1 MSRDAKQAYG
11 KATWNPLALSLLL
24 IKGISL
30 FPPWRTKCVC
40 GAAWTHSIFHVA
52 TLCSLSLK
60 TPRWAGASPAQGLSQ
75 RSWKPPRGSGN
86 IDREFLSIPRAPR
99 SSQLS
104 HLTCTAATC
113 PCSGLCHRSGAHLAN
128 KACWQSR
135 SFQITERAG
144 FPQRDLFS
152 AMIESRR
159 EAAAETGKG
168 HSVTSVD
175 EGIRGAVTPPQPGL
189 PSAGA
194 VTTGICQW
202 STGGPGAP
210 QPRHPLLGSIVCSTN
225 GVRRLW
231 LFSPAARKIK
241 LS

>member
-40 GAAWTHSIFHVA
+40 GAAWTHSIFHAA

-60 TPRWAGASPAQGLSQ
+60 TQRWAGASPAQGLSQ

-113 PCSGLCHRSGAHLAN
+113 LLRTVPPLRSAFSKQGLLTIAVISNYGKGRISPKGLIFCHDWIKKGGSCWDWKRSLSHIGWWRN
-128 KACWQSR
+128 QR
-135 SFQITERAG
+135 SCH
-144 FPQRDLFS
+144 P
-152 AMIESRR
+152 
-159 EAAAETGKG
+159 AAARPAKCRSCHHRHLSLEHGRPAGT
-168 HSVTSVD
+168 
-175 EGIRGAVTPPQPGL
+175 AAPPS
-189 PSAGA
+189 SAG
-194 VTTGICQW
+194 INC
-202 STGGPGAP
+202 
-210 QPRHPLLGSIVCSTN
+210 
-225 GVRRLW
+225 
-231 LFSPAARKIK
+231 LFNKWC
-241 LS
+241 